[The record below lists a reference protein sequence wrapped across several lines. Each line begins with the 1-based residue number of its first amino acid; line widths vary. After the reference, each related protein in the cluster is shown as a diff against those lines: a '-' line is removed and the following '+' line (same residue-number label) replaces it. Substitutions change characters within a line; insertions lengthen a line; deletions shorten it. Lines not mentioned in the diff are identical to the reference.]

1 MPPARRAEPRAPV
14 DETVAIYRAVVDGV
28 VKGVRADFEQEG
40 THASTL
46 DLLQKRW
53 EAKLVES
60 GAFGPVVKHED
71 AEAAK
76 LAEAAAAAAEKAEE
90 ISTAAKGKTNQEY
103 ARAFAEAAEKGLEET
118 DAENTGRTEAE
129 EKERCEQQ
137 AQEQRGNVGGSDA
150 PAAGEKRTRDGDDGG
165 AAKGGGKRARAEGDG
180 GGGDGGDDGSGS
192 DDDLLAAEFEAE
204 LEAEL
209 DAGGE
214 DDDGAHAEVGAA
226 AGREGAAPAAGVEAA
241 PAGGADKDAP
251 AGKGDTA
258 KEAAVDSDE
267 DGLAGLSDDD
277 DFLNRPP
284 SSDEDE
290 KDPETPNMCLATYER
305 VQRSRGT
312 WKVTLHNGMMTV
324 NGRDWI
330 FSDAKGTFEW
340 S

>member
-90 ISTAAKGKTNQEY
+90 ISTAGKGKTNQEY

-118 DAENTGRTEAE
+118 DAENTGRTEVE

-137 AQEQRGNVGGSDA
+137 AQEQRGNEGGSDA
-150 PAAGEKRTRDGDDGG
+150 PAAGEKRTRDGDDG
-165 AAKGGGKRARAEGDG
+165 
-180 GGGDGGDDGSGS
+180 
-192 DDDLLAAEFEAE
+192 
-204 LEAEL
+204 
-209 DAGGE
+209 
-214 DDDGAHAEVGAA
+214 
-226 AGREGAAPAAGVEAA
+226 AGVEAA